1 MSLNTTR
8 SPLLMITSSRIVCFC
23 NISCLVYCWTSYN
36 YSIHKLI
43 ILITPKPDFNEY
55 MMMFI
60 ILYSK
65 LVL

>member
-23 NISCLVYCWTSYN
+23 NISCLVNCWTNYN
-36 YSIHKLI
+36 YRIHKFI
-43 ILITPKPDFNEY
+43 ILITPKPDFIED

>member
-8 SPLLMITSSRIVCFC
+8 SPLLMITSNIIVCFC
-23 NISCLVYCWTSYN
+23 NISCLDYCWSNYN
-36 YSIHKLI
+36 ESIHKSI
-43 ILITPKPDFNEY
+43 ILISPKPDFNEY

-65 LVL
+65 LVM

>member
-23 NISCLVYCWTSYN
+23 NISFLVYCWTNYN

-55 MMMFI
+55 MMKFI
-60 ILYSK
+60 ILYAK
-65 LVL
+65 IVL